1 LAPFAK
7 PLVLDCPDSS
17 QGRVSYLPI
26 PFAQGCK
33 IRSDTRLFYWQIN
46 ALLYEDADVETFV
59 PALSEAAL
67 SHLACQGS
75 KGRDFSSLFARRHGD
90 ELAVAFPCPTP
101 TVLG

>member
-1 LAPFAK
+1 METPA
-7 PLVLDCPDSS
+7 V
-17 QGRVSYLPI
+17 
-26 PFAQGCK
+26 
-33 IRSDTRLFYWQIN
+33 
-46 ALLYEDADVETFV
+46 DV
-59 PALSEAAL
+59 PL